1 VSPDPNRLPR
11 LVEGLDLRALPISP
25 AEAFVLSRV
34 DGSSS
39 ELEIASATGLE
50 ANQVTAT
57 LSRLAELGAVRFVT
71 TSSERPRMP
80 PRSSTPASRM
90 TIRPAVEAQA
100 QSVHISEHPGSSA
113 RYDPKELEE
122 AADLEPD
129 RKRRIL
135 DVFYRLETLSHYEI
149 LEVEPSAD
157 RRLIKARYYEV
168 VNVFHPDRYFGRS
181 LGSFKPKLE
190 KIFQRITEAHDILTR
205 SEARSEYD
213 AYLARHRGTE
223 ALHKL
228 LTDEQARAKELRE
241 IEDRILAEARIGDRN
256 DSLRPS
262 ASQIAPRLATPAP
275 PAQGRPSD
283 PGRASLTE
291 TRGSDPAQ
299 RASSDTADLRRRVLA
314 RKLGGSL
321 PPPGSRAAPAPPPVP
336 SSPESR
342 ERAVQELKRRYEER
356 LLEARRKKAA
366 EYVAQ
371 ADADLGRN
379 NLADAVNSLR
389 IATSLVPGDD
399 RLSGRVRELEA
410 RARRDLSER
419 YLEQASYE
427 EREGRFHDALRSY
440 TRALPGSPSPALHDR
455 IAHCLLAVG
464 GDAKKAI
471 EHARNAVKEAQDKPA
486 FRLTLARAFIA
497 ANMTESALAELERA
511 KTLAPS
517 DDTITNLIRRLKR
530 GA

>member
-1 VSPDPNRLPR
+1 M
-11 LVEGLDLRALPISP
+11 
-25 AEAFVLSRV
+25 LSRV

-50 ANQVTAT
+50 AAQVTAT
-57 LSRLAELGAVRFVT
+57 LSRLAELGAVRFET
-71 TSSERPRMP
+71 PSSERPRVA
-80 PRSSTPASRM
+80 PRSSTPSGRL
-90 TIRPAVEAQA
+90 TLKPAVEAQV
-100 QSVHISEHPGSSA
+100 VHISEHPGSSV
-113 RYDPKELEE
+113 RYDAKELEE
-122 AADLEPD
+122 AADLEPE

-157 RRLIKARYYEV
+157 RRQIKARYYEV
-168 VNVFHPDRYFGRS
+168 VNVFHPDRYFGRA

-205 SEARSEYD
+205 SEARAEYD
-213 AYLARHRGTE
+213 AYLTRHRGTE
-223 ALHKL
+223 ALHRL

-256 DSLRPS
+256 ESLRPPP
-262 ASQIAPRLATPAP
+262 SQMAPRIATPAP
-275 PAQGRPSD
+275 SDPARASD
-283 PGRASLTE
+283 PGRASLTGE
-291 TRGSDPAQ
+291 APQ
-299 RASSDTADLRRRVLA
+299 RTASDTTDLRRRVLA

-321 PPPGSRAAPAPPPVP
+321 PPPGARSAPATPVAP
-336 SSPESR
+336 VTSSPETR

-356 LLEARRKKAA
+356 LLDARRKKA
-366 EYVAQ
+366 EELVAQ

-399 RLSGRVRELEA
+399 RLSGRARELES
-410 RARRDLSER
+410 RAQRHLSDR

-440 TRALPGSPSPALHDR
+440 TRALPGNPSPALHDR
-455 IAHCLLAVG
+455 IAYCLLSVG

-471 EHARNAVKEAQDKPA
+471 DHARNAVREAPDKPA
-486 FRLTLARAFIA
+486 FRVTLARAFIA